1 VPIRPWKSTPRDK
14 NLSDNTNDFLAWV
27 MTALSEVQG
36 SPTPPPAP
44 TVSLTV
50 SGNAV
55 TLTWNEIAGS
65 AGYIIYEN
73 TTAVVPPKSVAIVQ
87 SLGSQAVKSGLANS
101 YRFTGLATGTFYY
114 FVQAITANGVAGGI
128 STVQKAVVT
137 ASGSPPAGAA
147 SVNDHFV
154 LWQTDL
160 ELINRYVLPFGLVMG
175 EGDGVLPHAIP
186 AGVTGQVLISNG
198 PGVDP
203 AFADPIVSGATAIGA
218 APSTNPVFVAT
229 WDGTNI
235 RVPLTINTVPGVSD
249 YGLVVRPIGG
259 FAVTVTSG
267 TVTSNQGT
275 NPWIVAG
282 NLTNNNAAPGTAHIG
297 ALVARANAAAPSL
310 TEGNEVLLSTDLT
323 GNLRVVT
330 SGSSGGG
337 VTSSTRTDTFT
348 TAGNGVT
355 VDVSANPLTKFSV
368 QVTGTGAVATTWDVR
383 LEGSL
388 DNVNFTQ
395 ILQHTNVTGDTK
407 VLFNGA
413 ALAPTRFFRS
423 RVAGLVL
430 GGATNIVVAI
440 LGVQ

>member
-1 VPIRPWKSTPRDK
+1 MPIRPWKSTPRDK

-36 SPTPPPAP
+36 APTPPPAP

-73 TTAVVPPKSVAIVQ
+73 TTAVVPPKPVAIVQ

-101 YRFTGLATGTFYY
+101 YRLTGLATGTYYY
-114 FVQAITANGVAGGI
+114 FVQAITANGIAGGI
-128 STVQKAVVT
+128 STVQKAVVV

-186 AGVTGQVLISNG
+186 AGVAGQVLISNG
-198 PGVDP
+198 PATDP
-203 AFADPIVSGATAIGA
+203 SFQDPIVSGATAIGA

-235 RVPLTINTVPGVSD
+235 RVPLTLNTAPGAGD

-259 FAVTVTSG
+259 FAVTITSG
-267 TVTSNQGT
+267 TTAVTQGT
-275 NPWIVAG
+275 SPWVVAG

-297 ALVARANAAAPSL
+297 ALVAKANAAAPSL
-310 TEGNEVLLSTDLT
+310 TENNEVLLSTDLT

-330 SGSSGGG
+330 SGGGG
-337 VTSSTRTDTFT
+337 GSVVSSTRTDTFT
-348 TAGNGVT
+348 TTGNGVT
-355 VDVSANPLTKFSV
+355 VDTSTNPLKVFSL
-368 QVTGTGAVATTWDVR
+368 QVKGTGAAPTTWDVR

-388 DNVNFTQ
+388 DNVNFSQ
-395 ILQHTNVTGDTK
+395 ILQHTNVTGD
-407 VLFNGA
+407 GA
-413 ALAPTRFFRS
+413 VQFSGANLAAARFFRS
-423 RVAGLVL
+423 RVAGLLMGV
-430 GGATNIVVAI
+430 ASNIVVSI
-440 LGVQ
+440 LGTN